1 LGDKFRLDFVSPGIG
16 KSFDRFFFGSNDS
29 KMSIRLIAMDLDGTL
44 LDEECHFTAMDAAAI
59 RQAQERGLIIVLA
72 SGRPPQMI
80 YPTAEKLGVCGP
92 LIAYNG
98 AAVYDNCLP
107 GAKRFFH
114 CALPAQY
121 ADELID
127 YAHRERFQLNYVLD
141 DVIYAEDAPDLRP
154 YAELYAARTSALFT
168 YVPSL
173 AQFKGNSP
181 TKTLIVTERADPA
194 HPDPRD
200 RDELFKY
207 WKNRWDNEVYVTP
220 SQPEFLEFL
229 NKAVSKGTAL
239 AMVAEHCGVAQ
250 EEVLALGDAEND
262 APMLAWAG
270 IGAAVANASQAA
282 KAVANYVSPFTCLQS
297 AVAEAI
303 ERFGR

>member
-1 LGDKFRLDFVSPGIG
+1 
-16 KSFDRFFFGSNDS
+16 
-29 KMSIRLIAMDLDGTL
+29 MDLDGTL
-44 LDEECHFTAMDAAAI
+44 LDEECNFTERDAAAI
-59 RQAQERGLIIVLA
+59 RRARDRGLIIVLA

-80 YPTAEKLGVCGP
+80 WPTAEKLGVGGP

-98 AAVYDNCLP
+98 AAVYESCVP

-114 CALPAQY
+114 CALPAKY

-127 YAHRERFQLNYVLD
+127 YARRERFQLNYVLE

-154 YAELYAARTSALFT
+154 YAELYAARTGALFT

-173 AQFKGNSP
+173 EQFKRNDP
-181 TKTLIVTERADPA
+181 TKALIVTERTDPA
-194 HPDPRD
+194 HPNPRD
-200 RDELFKY
+200 RDALFQY
-207 WKNRWDNEVYVTP
+207 WKNRWDSEVYVTP

-270 IGAAVANASQAA
+270 TGVAVANASPAA
-282 KAVANYVSPFTCLQS
+282 KAAADYVSPLTNLEG

-303 ERFGR
+303 ERFCR